1 MTKTETKTKTETE
14 TEHLQRGQQ
23 PMAMDPVGQIAEA
36 RGRVN
41 VAAKHGLK
49 QAAVSTVVLAHL
61 RRAAPR
67 AVVGIGVD
75 QCRLAV
81 LGNG

>member
-1 MTKTETKTKTETE
+1 MTKTKTETE

-36 RGRVN
+36 RGRVV
-41 VAAKHGLK
+41 VAAKYGLK
-49 QAAVSTVVLAHL
+49 QAAVSTEVLVHV

-67 AVVGIGVD
+67 AVVGIGTD
-75 QCRLAV
+75 QCRQAM
-81 LGNG
+81 LGKG